1 MSRYTLGIDTSNY
14 ATSLA
19 VFDTAGEVVC
29 AKKRFLPVK
38 EGQLGLRQSD
48 ALFHHTTALPEMLEE
63 LSREF
68 DLTQIAAVGVSQ
80 KPRPVEGSYMPCF
93 LAGVS
98 AATAFARARGI
109 PLVHTTHQQ
118 GHAAAALF
126 AAKGEELFRQ
136 KVLLFHISG
145 GTTDLLL
152 CDEVRQITTLGT
164 SSDLYAGQ
172 AVDRVGVK
180 LGFPFPAGAEVS
192 RLAALCEESIR
203 PKSSVKGMTC
213 SLSGLENQCNALLQ
227 AGKSPEYVC
236 KYCLLCVADTVVRMT
251 KAAQKE
257 YPGLPVVCAGGVM
270 SSDIIRVWVPAAG
283 VFRAGPVFQRQRH
296 RCVHPCRTGGRIMA
310 EVISVSALNQ
320 YVKTLLDANDLLF
333 DLALR
338 GEIANFVQNA
348 RSGHCY
354 FSLRDETSSVKAV
367 MFRSDARRLGFRPE
381 EGMKVIVRCRATL
394 YERDGA
400 FQVYVNDMFPDG
412 IGSAQLAFEQLKA
425 KLDRE
430 GLFAAERK
438 KPLPRF
444 PKCIGLVTSKTGAAL
459 QDIRNVIG
467 RRWPAVRLLLCP
479 VSVQGFE
486 AADEIAAAIDRLD
499 KSGQVDE
506 IIVARGG
513 GSREDLWVFNAERIA
528 RAASRCKT
536 PLISAIG
543 HEIDF
548 TILDF
553 VADQRAPT
561 PSAAAE
567 LAVPDRAEFSRKLCN
582 LEENIH
588 ISIQNRL
595 SLCYNRLDETVQPL
609 SRQNMQA
616 QLAGRQQQL
625 EAVSGQLQTAAQKK
639 QQDAGLR
646 LRHAAALAATL
657 NSYGVLARGYALVQ
671 DEKGRI
677 CAPDALREGQKMTL
691 CGAVNRIH
699 CTVDAVEGPNE
710 STQEL

>member
-1 MSRYTLGIDTSNY
+1 
-14 ATSLA
+14 
-19 VFDTAGEVVC
+19 
-29 AKKRFLPVK
+29 
-38 EGQLGLRQSD
+38 
-48 ALFHHTTALPEMLEE
+48 
-63 LSREF
+63 
-68 DLTQIAAVGVSQ
+68 
-80 KPRPVEGSYMPCF
+80 
-93 LAGVS
+93 
-98 AATAFARARGI
+98 
-109 PLVHTTHQQ
+109 
-118 GHAAAALF
+118 
-126 AAKGEELFRQ
+126 
-136 KVLLFHISG
+136 
-145 GTTDLLL
+145 
-152 CDEVRQITTLGT
+152 
-164 SSDLYAGQ
+164 
-172 AVDRVGVK
+172 
-180 LGFPFPAGAEVS
+180 
-192 RLAALCEESIR
+192 
-203 PKSSVKGMTC
+203 
-213 SLSGLENQCNALLQ
+213 
-227 AGKSPEYVC
+227 
-236 KYCLLCVADTVVRMT
+236 
-251 KAAQKE
+251 
-257 YPGLPVVCAGGVM
+257 
-270 SSDIIRVWVPAAG
+270 
-283 VFRAGPVFQRQRH
+283 
-296 RCVHPCRTGGRIMA
+296 MA

-567 LAVPDRAEFSRKLCN
+567 LAVPDRAEFSRKICN

-625 EAVSGQLQTAAQKK
+625 EAVSGQLKTAAREK
-639 QQDAGLR
+639 QQEAGLR

-657 NSYGVLARGYALVQ
+657 NPYGVLARGYALVQ

-691 CGAVNRIH
+691 CGAVNSIH